1 MIILRKSIASDVKE
15 LTSISTKA
23 FDTDVLVGGPENDGS
38 PGYNSE
44 GWHREMMEQ
53 NHLYTYICEDE
64 TIVGGAVIFGRD
76 ELFVGRIFIDPK
88 YFCRGYGIAL
98 MQDIE
103 RLFSSRMIRLDTPTW
118 NTRTNRFYKK
128 CGYIET
134 GRDGENVYYEK
145 QL

>member
-1 MIILRKSIASDVKE
+1 MILRKSIASDVKE

-23 FDTDVLVGGPENDGS
+23 FDTDVLVGGPENDGP

-76 ELFVGRIFIDPK
+76 ELFVGRIFMYVQEKTLESIMNA
-88 YFCRGYGIAL
+88 G
-98 MQDIE
+98 
-103 RLFSSRMIRLDTPTW
+103 LDTE
-118 NTRTNRFYKK
+118 RH
-128 CGYIET
+128 
-134 GRDGENVYYEK
+134 GRKREGII
-145 QL
+145 